1 MNLDDPKIEK
11 NPLHTNKQEQKV
23 RYTYTILMY
32 MQRQSGRERLRVS
45 SIDVALSAML

>member
-23 RYTYTILMY
+23 RYTY